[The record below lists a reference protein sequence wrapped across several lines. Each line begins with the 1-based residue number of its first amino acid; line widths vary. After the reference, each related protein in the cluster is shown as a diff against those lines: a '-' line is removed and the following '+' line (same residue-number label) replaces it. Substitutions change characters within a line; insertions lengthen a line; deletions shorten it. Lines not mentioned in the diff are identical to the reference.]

1 MPHSTNQE
9 TFNPPTAEIAQ
20 AIFTVNR
27 HAKAAPDP
35 KQLYTLKKLALEQLI
50 SEGKAKKEGLHFSPN
65 PGKSQQKSDVLVSVG
80 DYFFHMPPKKEDFK
94 ELTHLGHLN
103 HQYRNPKTTM
113 SLSYAKRLLSKYT
126 GFLLSAPNPVQP
138 SNVRKRQAPVFKP
151 LGKSYW

>member
-1 MPHSTNQE
+1 MSHLKGPESFELSVTE
-9 TFNPPTAEIAQ
+9 VAQ

-35 KQLYTLKKLALEQLI
+35 KQLYTLKKIALEQLI
-50 SEGKAKKEGLHFSPN
+50 LEGKAKKEGLHFSPN

-94 ELTHLGHLN
+94 ELPHLGHLN

-113 SLSYAKRLLSKYT
+113 SLSHAKRLLSKYT
-126 GFLLSAPNPVQP
+126 GHFIQSTPNPVTTP
-138 SNVRKRQAPVFKP
+138 RKRQAPVFKP
-151 LGKSYW
+151 LGKSYF

>member
-1 MPHSTNQE
+1 MSQANGQGSLTPSVS
-9 TFNPPTAEIAQ
+9 EIAQ

-35 KQLYTLKKLALEQLI
+35 KQLYTLKKIALDQLI
-50 SEGKAKKEGLHFSPN
+50 LEGKAKKEGLHFSPN

-94 ELTHLGHLN
+94 ELSHLGHLN

-126 GFLLSAPNPVQP
+126 GHLAQPAKSPVSTP
-138 SNVRKRQAPVFKP
+138 RKRQAPVFKP
-151 LGKSYW
+151 LGKSYF